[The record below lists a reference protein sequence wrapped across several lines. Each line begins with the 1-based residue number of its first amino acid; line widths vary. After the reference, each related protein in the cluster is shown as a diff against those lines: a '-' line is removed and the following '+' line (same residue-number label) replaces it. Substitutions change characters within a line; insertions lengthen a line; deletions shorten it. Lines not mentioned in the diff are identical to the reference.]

1 MGISLQI
8 FVKYQSFVWCDNGGY
23 WRRGRSFR
31 RGFTNSKV
39 YKQHIFRTILCWQS
53 SRRDSVPFSVGMTMC
68 S

>member
-39 YKQHIFRTILCWQS
+39 A
-53 SRRDSVPFSVGMTMC
+53 RR
-68 S
+68 